1 MTSPATAH
9 KSPALRILLICD
21 GDTFSAV
28 PALPHCHQLAQALAD
43 IGQHPIVL
51 QHWPQAATQGDA
63 RTRERLQERPYTVY
77 RCRNVRDD
85 VALLALVEQPTLAIT
100 LGPNPFAL
108 AKPLLQANVPCV
120 AWLLDAHNLH
130 TLPSG
135 PLPRGLG
142 VAAATQALAAL
153 ASAMV
158 GSPVSTL
165 APPAEPLGVPLG
177 SGNAVL
183 VPSTRRVDGMQRV
196 MELARARPEQGFVAL
211 APPEQLGIEQR
222 TWAQTLPN
230 LTVVE
235 NNRAAR
241 NGFRCALLPALSADL
256 PWDLL
261 ARSLASGLPVLGS
274 TEPLLAHAVGG
285 AGLLLPATAPV
296 EAWLSALDQLL
307 AQPPQRY
314 AQSAIEQARQ
324 IRLPAEE
331 AAQQTVQLALRHFQD
346 DGLAIA

>member
-9 KSPALRILLICD
+9 KTPALRILLVCD

-43 IGQHPIVL
+43 VGQHPIVL

-77 RCRNVRDD
+77 RSRNVRDD
-85 VALLALVEQPTLAIT
+85 VALLALVEQPAVAIT
-100 LGPNPFAL
+100 LGPNPVAL

-130 TLPSG
+130 TIPSV
-135 PLPRGLG
+135 LTRGLH
-142 VAAATQALAAL
+142 VAAATRALAMHA
-153 ASAMV
+153 AAMV
-158 GSPVSTL
+158 GDLASHL
-165 APPAEPLGVPLG
+165 APPAEPRGMLFE

-183 VPSTRRVDGMQRV
+183 VPSTRCVDGMQRV
-196 MELARARPEQGFVAL
+196 TELARARPDLSFVAL
-211 APPEQLGIEQR
+211 AQTEHVAAEQR
-222 TWAQTLPN
+222 AWVQTLPN
-230 LTVVE
+230 LTVVDS
-235 NNRAAR
+235 NRAVR

-256 PWDLL
+256 PWDVL
-261 ARSLASGLPVLGS
+261 ARCMASGLPILGS
-274 TEPLLAHAVGG
+274 TEPLLAHAIGD

-296 EAWLSALDQLL
+296 EAWLAALDQLL
-307 AQPPQRY
+307 ADPPQRY
-314 AQSAIEQARQ
+314 AQSAIAQARH

-331 AAQQTVQLALRHFQD
+331 AAQQAIQLALRHVQD
-346 DGLAIA
+346 FELAIA